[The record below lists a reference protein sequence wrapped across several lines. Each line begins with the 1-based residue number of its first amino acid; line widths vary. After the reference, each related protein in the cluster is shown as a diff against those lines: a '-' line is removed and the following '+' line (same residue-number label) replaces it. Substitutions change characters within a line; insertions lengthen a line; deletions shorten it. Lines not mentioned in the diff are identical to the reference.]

1 MFWGLFVCVFL
12 LQAKKSLVCICG
24 QFHRRRS
31 FRKRLK
37 GVSLS
42 GVNLWMGFLCLVY
55 SCTNFYLSWHTL
67 VILFSPAD
75 QSVSGYCTRTVLFC
89 TTLDFKLGEHEGS
102 NQEGES
108 HFILTQF
115 DLIFLHPV
123 HLTSIF
129 CITICL
135 LLQFVLFF
143 EVREAQRC
151 NIKKLSKSEK
161 KWFLFK
167 VQIRKTLNFYLWLQ
181 DCSISFCTAE
191 KP

>member
-1 MFWGLFVCVFL
+1 
-12 LQAKKSLVCICG
+12 
-24 QFHRRRS
+24 
-31 FRKRLK
+31 
-37 GVSLS
+37 
-42 GVNLWMGFLCLVY
+42 MGFLCLVY

-75 QSVSGYCTRTVLFC
+75 QSVSVYCTRTVLFC
-89 TTLDFKLGEHEGS
+89 TTLDFKLGENEGS

-143 EVREAQRC
+143 EVRDAQRC
-151 NIKKLSKSEK
+151 NNKKTVKIWEEVVPIQSGDEKDLKLLSLTPRLFSILLYSRKAITLFWISKFPRNESPQRKQFFSNKKGKKS
-161 KWFLFK
+161 FSG
-167 VQIRKTLNFYLWLQ
+167 NF
-181 DCSISFCTAE
+181 
-191 KP
+191 